1 VAHQA
6 QGRIGQAGLRIF
18 ESIFRKLRLS
28 RHDRMELWATRHLT
42 RHQPRFLPPMTTREN
57 EDMTNL
63 RTLLIP
69 VALTVSATS
78 VGAHD
83 YTRGGLFIDHPWT
96 RPTPQGVK
104 VGAGYFVIRNRG
116 KSPDRLV
123 SASSP
128 IAGKV
133 EIHQT
138 SVKDGV
144 ATMREV
150 QGGLKI
156 APGKSVEFK
165 PRSFHLMLLDLKQAL
180 KQGDKFPATLVFD
193 KAGAIDVEFQVDAT
207 STAAPAK
214 HKH

>member
-1 VAHQA
+1 
-6 QGRIGQAGLRIF
+6 
-18 ESIFRKLRLS
+18 
-28 RHDRMELWATRHLT
+28 
-42 RHQPRFLPPMTTREN
+42 
-57 EDMTNL
+57 MTNL
-63 RTLLIP
+63 KRLLIA
-69 VALTVSATS
+69 VALSICATS
-78 VGAHD
+78 IGAHD

-104 VGAGYFVIRNRG
+104 VGAGYFVIHNRG

-138 SVKDGV
+138 AVRDGV
-144 ATMREV
+144 AIMRHV
-150 QGGLKI
+150 QDGLKI
-156 APGKSVEFK
+156 APGRSVEFK
-165 PRSFHLMLLDLKQAL
+165 PRSFHLMLFDLKQAL
-180 KQGDKFPATLVFD
+180 KQGDTFPATLVFD

-207 STAAPAK
+207 RTVAPAE

>member
-1 VAHQA
+1 M
-6 QGRIGQAGLRIF
+6 
-18 ESIFRKLRLS
+18 LRLAI
-28 RHDRMELWATRHLT
+28 RR
-42 RHQPRFLPPMTTREN
+42 PKGNGVGVLPPDHGAKPIGYGSIERYHPSYSAPARLPSADRQSGD

-63 RTLLIP
+63 KTLLIA
-69 VALTVSATS
+69 VALTVCATL

-96 RPTPQGVK
+96 RPTPQGIK

-138 SVKDGV
+138 SIKDGV
-144 ATMREV
+144 ATMSEV
-150 QGGLKI
+150 SGGLQI
-156 APGKSVEFK
+156 APGKSLEFK
-165 PRSFHLMLLDLKQAL
+165 PRSFHLMLHDLKQPL

-193 KAGAIDVEFQVDAT
+193 KAGAIDVQFQVEAM
-207 STAAPAK
+207 STTAPPK

>member
-1 VAHQA
+1 
-6 QGRIGQAGLRIF
+6 
-18 ESIFRKLRLS
+18 
-28 RHDRMELWATRHLT
+28 
-42 RHQPRFLPPMTTREN
+42 
-57 EDMTNL
+57 MTNL
-63 RTLLIP
+63 RTLLIAA
-69 VALTVSATS
+69 ALTVCATS

-138 SVKDGV
+138 SIKDGV

-150 QGGLKI
+150 PGGLQI
-156 APGKSVEFK
+156 APGKSLEFK
-165 PRSFHLMLLDLKQAL
+165 PRSLHLMLHDLKQPL
-180 KQGDKFPATLVFD
+180 KQGDKFAATLVFE
-193 KAGAIDVEFQVDAT
+193 KAGPVNVEFQVEAT
-207 STAAPAK
+207 STTAPPK
-214 HKH
+214 HKD